1 MTISA
6 LPDRP
11 PFRLAALDMAG
22 TTVDEGGLVYR
33 VLEETVSTAV
43 GRPVPADLLAL
54 WKGTSKREAVAG
66 LLGALGAPT
75 DDPDVDKVFAEFSS
89 RLVTAYRETP
99 PAPLPGVPEAIA
111 ELRVRGVKVALQTG
125 YSAEIAESIL
135 AGLGWTVGSGPDDTV
150 DAIVTSDEVTISRPA
165 PYLIFRCMERTGVL
179 DVADVLVAGDTPND
193 LAAGTHAGAGHVVGV
208 LTGSFGADE
217 LGREPH
223 THLLPSV
230 AGLPALLG

>member
-1 MTISA
+1 VTTTS
-6 LPDRP
+6 L

-33 VLEETVSTAV
+33 VLEETVADAA
-43 GRPVPADLLAL
+43 GKPVAADLLAL

-66 LLGALGAPT
+66 LLTALGS
-75 DDPDVDKVFAEFSS
+75 DEDVDRVFADFST
-89 RLVTAYRETP
+89 RLITAYRETP
-99 PAPLPGVPEAIA
+99 PTPLPGVPEAIA

-125 YSAEIAESIL
+125 YSAEIAGSIL
-135 AGLGWTVGSGPDDTV
+135 AGLGWTVGPGPEHTV
-150 DAIVTSDEVTISRPA
+150 DAIVTSDEVPLSRPA
-165 PYLIFRCMERTGVL
+165 PYLVFRCMERTGVI

-193 LAAGTHAGAGHVVGV
+193 LGAGTNAGAGHVVGV
-208 LTGSFGADE
+208 LTGAFGADE

-223 THLLPSV
+223 THLLASV